1 MMINSDQ
8 IAVYGFSNLTDRM
21 IKNGEVSTF
30 SDKYEKLAGAEL
42 GQVQVNYP
50 LALFAW
56 LTVAVT
62 VIPLC

>member
-1 MMINSDQ
+1 MINSDQ

-42 GQVQVNYP
+42 GQAGPSSAQAGIG
-50 LALFAW
+50 L
-56 LTVAVT
+56 
-62 VIPLC
+62 